1 MRVIDV
7 HIRVNPSAPRTARVV
22 LDDLKGRIPLEML
35 ENARL
40 LVSELITN
48 SVRHAGLT
56 EHATICLRTDLS
68 VNRLRVDVTDEG
80 PGFDPVPA
88 LPSMYRTSGWG
99 LYLVDQIAD
108 RWGVVRGPGTRV
120 WFELDSEAS
129 AETG

>member
-1 MRVIDV
+1 MTVIKVD
-7 HIRVNPSAPRTARVV
+7 IPANLSAPRAAREA
-22 LDDLKGRIPLEML
+22 LDGLKGRIPEGVL

-56 EHATICLRTDLS
+56 EGATIGLRTDLS
-68 VNRLRVDVTDEG
+68 VNRLRVEVTDAG
-80 PGFDPVPA
+80 PGFDPEPA

-108 RWGVVRGPGTRV
+108 RWGVARGPGNRV
-120 WFELDSEAS
+120 WFELDGEATS
-129 AETG
+129 ETG